1 MILSNKK
8 NMKKHKIK
16 KRADKIDKI
25 YKKFQSKL
33 DKLKS
38 KKGDTIQG
46 FIKKAEQK
54 ELKKY
59 QDLLK

>member
-1 MILSNKK
+1 MILNNKK
-8 NMKKHKIK
+8 NMKKDKIK
-16 KRADKIDKI
+16 KRAAKIDKI